1 MEDYIIKN
9 KKVLVAMSGG
19 IDSSMTLKILIDEG
33 FECVACTMNLYDNE
47 TAGIRDGHTCCSI
60 DDVMDAKSIC
70 YKYNIKHYTFNF
82 KDLFKEKVINKF
94 VNSYIKGATPNP
106 CIDCN
111 KYMKFEKLFE
121 RMKVLNCD
129 YIATGHYV
137 RKEYINGKYV
147 LKKAIDST
155 KDQSYV
161 LYFLNQE
168 QLKHLL
174 FPIGSYEKVNVREI
188 AKENGFINADKKDSQ
203 DICFVPDGDYVKIIK
218 LNCDKRI
225 DIGNFVDKYGNI
237 LGTHSGIIIYTI
249 GQHRKLGIKLDGK
262 YFVTSINA
270 NKNEVT
276 LGREEDLYT
285 DKMNLTDVSFISGEI
300 PDGSF
305 VCKVKTRYRKAEEL
319 AIVRMIDDKNAEV
332 KFYEKQRAI
341 TRGQAAV
348 FYDGDVVLGG
358 GVIG

>member
-1 MEDYIIKN
+1 
-9 KKVLVAMSGG
+9 
-19 IDSSMTLKILIDEG
+19 
-33 FECVACTMNLYDNE
+33 
-47 TAGIRDGHTCCSI
+47 
-60 DDVMDAKSIC
+60 
-70 YKYNIKHYTFNF
+70 
-82 KDLFKEKVINKF
+82 
-94 VNSYIKGATPNP
+94 
-106 CIDCN
+106 
-111 KYMKFEKLFE
+111 MKFEKLFE

-203 DICFVPDGDYVKIIK
+203 DICFVPNGDYVRTIK

-237 LGTHSGIIIYTI
+237 LGTHSGIINYTI

-262 YFVTSINA
+262 YFVTNINA
-270 NKNEVT
+270 DKNEVT
-276 LGREEDLYT
+276 LGKEEDLYT
-285 DKMNLTDVSFISGEI
+285 DKMNLTDVSFISGEM
-300 PDGSF
+300 PDVSF

-319 AIVRMIDDKNAEV
+319 AIVKMIDDKNAEV